1 LLLAAVVLLACVP
14 AGASAR
20 AKRCGTRTL
29 YGRTL
34 AIRVVGEPVR
44 CARVRKIIR
53 GRCRSRHTWSCF
65 SLQPPDPLLVWFR
78 TREQFK
84 ARWSTAIEARRPRCA
99 SVRVTWRGWRAAR
112 RGHSSSP
119 FPTRAQVVGDDILR
133 CKLLRGLT
141 RHQIVR
147 RLGPPDTRER
157 SALYYEVGPERD
169 SFFQVDSELL
179 VVELSRRGR
188 FRRAEYAQG

>member
-1 LLLAAVVLLACVP
+1 MPAGAG

-34 AIRVVGEPVR
+34 AIRVVGEPLR
-44 CARVRKIIR
+44 CAKVRRIIR

-99 SVRVTWRGWRAAR
+99 SVPVIWRGWRAAR
-112 RGHSSSP
+112 RRLSESP
-119 FPTRAQVVGDDILR
+119 FPTRAQVIGDDILR
-133 CKLLRGLT
+133 CRLLRGLT
-141 RHQIVR
+141 RREIVR
-147 RLGPPDTRER
+147 RLGRPDESER
-157 SALYYEVGPERD
+157 RALSYLVGPERD
-169 SFFQVDSELL
+169 SFVQVDSESL
-179 VVELSRRGR
+179 VIELSGRGR
-188 FRRAEYAQG
+188 FRRAEYA